1 MSVDRAIRYTGKE
14 VTILWKPQLC
24 IHSKKC
30 WQNLSSVFK
39 PGERPWIHP
48 DGAEGQ
54 RIIDQVKQCPSGA
67 LSIAEPTIPG
77 EKNEH
82 TPTPGFGVHSMSD
95 ETTTIELALNGPLLV
110 KGTIHVKHADGR
122 IELKETKCA
131 LCRCGASGNKP
142 YCDGSHRASG
152 FQG

>member
-1 MSVDRAIRYTGKE
+1 MSAERTIRYTGKE
-14 VTILWKPQLC
+14 VTILWKPELC

-30 WQNLSSVFK
+30 WHNLPSVFK

-54 RIIDQVKQCPSGA
+54 RIIDQVQQCPSGA
-67 LSIAEPTIPG
+67 LSIAEEHTASGSSSSDPEETS
-77 EKNEH
+77 KNED
-82 TPTPGFGVHSMSD
+82 MSD
-95 ETTTIELALNGPLLV
+95 ETTTIELAQNGPLLV

-122 IELKETKCA
+122 IEVKETKCS
-131 LCRCGASGNKP
+131 LCRCGASANKP
-142 YCDGSHRASG
+142 YCDGSHRTSG

>member
-1 MSVDRAIRYTGKE
+1 MSIERTIRYTGEE
-14 VTILWKPQLC
+14 VTILWKQHLC
-24 IHSKKC
+24 THSKKC
-30 WQNLSSVFK
+30 WQNLPAVFK

-48 DGAEGQ
+48 DGAERQ
-54 RIIDQVKQCPSGA
+54 RIIDQVRQCPSGA
-67 LSIAEPTIPG
+67 LSIEEPTIT
-77 EKNEH
+77 EENNEQ
-82 TPTPGFGVHSMSD
+82 MSD

-122 IELKETKCA
+122 VEVKETKCA

-142 YCDGSHRASG
+142 YCDGSHRTSG

>member
-1 MSVDRAIRYTGKE
+1 MSIERTIRYTGKE

-30 WQNLSSVFK
+30 WLNLPAVFK

-54 RIIDQVKQCPSGA
+54 RIIDQVRQCPSGA
-67 LSIAEPTIPG
+67 LSIATQETAAASSPATNVDGYTSTGGPG
-77 EKNEH
+77 ASVE
-82 TPTPGFGVHSMSD
+82 V
-95 ETTTIELALNGPLLV
+95 IQNGPLIV
-110 KGTIHVKHADGR
+110 KGTIEVKHADGR
-122 IELKETKCA
+122 MELKEERCT
-131 LCRCGASGNKP
+131 LCRCGGSANKP
-142 YCDGSHRASG
+142 YCDGSHRKNG

>member
-1 MSVDRAIRYTGKE
+1 MAIERTIRYSGKE
-14 VTILWKPQLC
+14 VTILWKPHLC

-30 WQNLSSVFK
+30 WQGLPEVFK

-54 RIIDQVKQCPSGA
+54 RIIDQVRQCPSGA
-67 LSIAEPTIPG
+67 LSIATVETSASAAPAAATDGYTSTSGPG
-77 EKNEH
+77 ASVEV
-82 TPTPGFGVHSMSD
+82 T
-95 ETTTIELALNGPLLV
+95 ANGPLIV
-110 KGTIHVKHADGR
+110 KGTIEVKHADGR
-122 IELKETKCA
+122 IEVKEERCA

-142 YCDGSHRASG
+142 YCDGSHRKSG